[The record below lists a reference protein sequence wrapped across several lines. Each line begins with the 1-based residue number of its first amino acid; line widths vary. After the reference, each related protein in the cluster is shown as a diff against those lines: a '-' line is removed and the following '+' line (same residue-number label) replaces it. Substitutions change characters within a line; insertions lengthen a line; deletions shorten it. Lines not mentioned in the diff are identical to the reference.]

1 MKKDHTNLIV
11 KKNISPLD
19 KLFIQESRSFY
30 KRRVAPPVKLM
41 TTTYT
46 EIDAVEVPNVKKIS
60 S

>member
-1 MKKDHTNLIV
+1 MTKKIV

-30 KRRVAPPVKLM
+30 KRRVAPPVKMM
-41 TTTYT
+41 TTIYT

-60 S
+60 T